1 MINCNTY
8 LTQSLI
14 ADDLVLKDKN
24 VIIIDILRATSTML
38 VALANGAKE
47 IVPAETAVI
56 AARASKGRSG
66 SLLCGERNGKIIEGF
81 NLGNSPFEYTPETVK
96 DKILVF
102 STTNG
107 TVSVMKS
114 KHSKNAVLA
123 SFLNIDAVVDFISGL
138 NEDFVIVCSGKMNN
152 FCLEDAVAAG
162 MILILLFHLNGK
174 SKYSI
179 DDSGYAAVKLA
190 RHLLAKAGE
199 NHSERI
205 HDILKKTEQGKFLA
219 LLGFQEDL
227 KLCSEIDS
235 YPHLPVYKNG
245 IIKLKNAFESE
256 ASEKSKMKRVN
267 IHKPKSADE

>member
-14 ADDLVLKDKN
+14 SDDLILKDKN
-24 VIIIDILRATSTML
+24 VIVIDVLRATSTML

-47 IVPAETAVI
+47 IVPVENAVI
-56 AARASKGRSG
+56 AARAAKGRAG

-81 NLGNSPFEYTPETVK
+81 NLGNSPFEYSPENIK

-107 TVSVMKS
+107 TVAVMKT
-114 KHSKNAVLA
+114 KHSKNTVLA
-123 SFLNIDAVVDFISGL
+123 SFLNIDVVVDFISEL
-138 NEDFVIVCSGKMNN
+138 NEDFVIVCSGKSNN
-152 FCLEDAVAAG
+152 FCLEDTVAAG
-162 MILILLFHLNGK
+162 MILILLFHLHGK
-174 SKYSI
+174 SNYNI
-179 DDSGYAAVKLA
+179 DDSGYAAVKLT

-205 HDILKKTEQGKFLA
+205 HDILKKTEQGKFLSS
-219 LLGFQEDL
+219 LGFQEDL

-235 YPHLPVYKNG
+235 YPYLPVFKNG
-245 IIKLKNAFESE
+245 IIKLKNSFDSE
-256 ASEKSKMKRVN
+256 ASQKSKMKRVN
-267 IHKPKSADE
+267 IQKPKSADE